1 MLAYMII
8 LILMILLVEL
18 FSYILL
24 TYDTVDD
31 VNINESNE
39 ISERYGF
46 DFNKLKADNKSLYK
60 ELLMY
65 HPYRWYELKKNFK
78 GNYITLDS
86 QGFRNQA
93 TTLGSNGEIAFFG
106 GSTAFSIYTLD
117 DYTIPKLLSL
127 ELAPTFSVKNYG
139 VGAYNSTA
147 EMMTFMEVVRRND
160 KLKFAIFYDGVNE
173 VGRHV
178 EAYERNKLEE
188 DGYFENIGHFHEDL
202 TRTGIENSF
211 GYMVVESKYKPNVL
225 KLLDKYLFSSQVLS
239 NSRSRF
245 KGLSER
251 TSDKVYEDL
260 SNDIVST
267 YVDNVR
273 TISVIAKE
281 YGITPIFLWQPEVY
295 TTKKS
300 LSEQEKIYFN
310 KYLGIKK
317 LTKIVLNKI
326 SADDGL
332 KDFNFYNIS
341 DALDHMGEE
350 SHFYD
355 YCHVDREA
363 NQVIS
368 TRILSILNND
378 FFDD

>member
-1 MLAYMII
+1 MII

-31 VNINESNE
+31 VSINESNE

-86 QGFRNQA
+86 HGFRNQA
-93 TTLGSNGEIAFFG
+93 TTLGGNDNDEIAFFG

-127 ELAPTFSVKNYG
+127 ELSPTFSVKNYG
-139 VGAYNSTA
+139 IGAYNSTA
-147 EMMTFMEVVRRND
+147 EMMTFMEVVRRNN

-188 DGYFENIGHFHEDL
+188 DSYFENIGHFHEDL

-211 GYMVVESKYKPNVL
+211 GYKVVESKYKPNVL
-225 KLLDKYLFSSQVLS
+225 KLLDKYLFSNQVLS

-245 KGLSER
+245 KGLSEG
-251 TSDKVYEDL
+251 TSDKVYESL
-260 SNDIVST
+260 ANDIVST

-281 YGITPIFLWQPEVY
+281 YGVTPIFLWQPEVY
-295 TTKKS
+295 TTKKI
-300 LSEQEKIYFN
+300 LSEQEQVHFN
-310 KYLGIKK
+310 KYLGIRK
-317 LTKIVLNKI
+317 LTKIVLNKV
-326 SADDGL
+326 SADESL

-341 DALDHMGEE
+341 DALDALDDE

-355 YCHVDREA
+355 YCHVDRVA
-363 NQVIS
+363 NKAIS
-368 TRILSILNND
+368 TRILSIINSE
-378 FFDD
+378 FIDD